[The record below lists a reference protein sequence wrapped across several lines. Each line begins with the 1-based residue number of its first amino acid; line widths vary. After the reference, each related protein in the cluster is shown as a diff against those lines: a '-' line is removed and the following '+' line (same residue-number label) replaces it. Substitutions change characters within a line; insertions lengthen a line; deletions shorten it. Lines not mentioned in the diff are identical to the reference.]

1 MEHNGP
7 VNEMWQRLGIDGYGA
22 LAVVV
27 AATAI
32 YFTYVL
38 LMRMW
43 GRQLRS
49 SLSVFSVALVTVAG
63 SVAARAMLGNT
74 PTLAGGAIA
83 LGVLFF
89 WERVF
94 RHEWALGSHACRVR
108 EHAEECPE
116 SLNGEEGLPH
126 PSHVI
131 FKLRTPGILMQ
142 QTKGRRIRAGREA
155 ALDVINKL
163 SPEGSK
169 RVFVIRFM
177 NRRFPRTAPSGRS

>member
-1 MEHNGP
+1 
-7 VNEMWQRLGIDGYGA
+7 MWQRLGIDGYGA

-27 AATAI
+27 AATAM

-94 RHEWALGSHACRVR
+94 RRQGLTRMRARVAPN
-108 EHAEECPE
+108 AEILMIEGKPVDDH
-116 SLNGEEGLPH
+116 LRRLHFAEGLLWTR
-126 PSHVI
+126 
-131 FKLRTPGILMQ
+131 LRQAGVTDRDQVALAILEANGALTIVRTGQ
-142 QTKGRRIRAGREA
+142 QIDA
-155 ALDVINKL
+155 ALLGTVAH
-163 SPEGSK
+163 PERIPAHLIK
-169 RVFVIRFM
+169 H
-177 NRRFPRTAPSGRS
+177 